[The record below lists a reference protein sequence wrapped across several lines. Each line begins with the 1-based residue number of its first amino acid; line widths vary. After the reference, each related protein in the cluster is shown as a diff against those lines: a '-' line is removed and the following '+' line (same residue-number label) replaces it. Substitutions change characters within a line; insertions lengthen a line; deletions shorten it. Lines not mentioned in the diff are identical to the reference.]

1 MRPPRWS
8 QAELDALVQLAIDV
22 PTDRIPAAY
31 LKWAAAEGFPMRS
44 HAAVRSRLNRSRVID
59 KASGDW
65 VSAGYICRVLGVG
78 KDTTQRWTNR
88 YGIPCHQDGRRRRY
102 FLRSDLRRVARE
114 RPEIFGGIAAD
125 RLFLLLEDRKLA
137 DHIAA
142 HFTRRGRDPRP
153 VRAVETGWRYPSI
166 GAAAAR
172 VHVARQAIQYAIR
185 TGGTAA
191 GHHWT
196 FAA

>member
-1 MRPPRWS
+1 MKVPRWS
-8 QAELDALVQLAIDV
+8 QAEREALVQLAIDV
-22 PTDRIPAAY
+22 PADRLPAAY
-31 LKWAAAEGFPMRS
+31 NQWAAAEGFPKRS
-44 HAAVRSRLNRSRVID
+44 LAAIRGRLNRSRVSD

-102 FLRSDLRRVARE
+102 FLRSDLRKVASK
-114 RPEIFGGIAAD
+114 RPAIFGGIPAD
-125 RLFLLLEDRKLA
+125 RLFLLLEDRELA

-153 VRAVETGWRYPSI
+153 VRAVETGWWYESI
-166 GAAAAR
+166 RAAAAR
-172 VHVARQAIQYAIR
+172 AHVARQAIQYAIR

-191 GHHWT
+191 GYHWT
-196 FAA
+196 YA